1 MYVCKYVCIHEWV
14 RIHQGMYVCMYVCMY
29 CMCAVNLVNFLVR
42 MHSGQEVFLGS
53 RGIHVPV
60 VVILQLQVVVSIQHL
75 MFMQIHM
82 YVCIFVLCFL
92 HVYIYVCMYV

>member
-1 MYVCKYVCIHEWV
+1 MGEDPS
-14 RIHQGMYVCMYVCMY
+14 GYVCMY

-53 RGIHVPV
+53 CGIHVPV

-82 YVCIFVLCFL
+82 FVCIFVLCFL
-92 HVYIYVCMYV
+92 HVYMYVCMYECMYERRYVCLDI